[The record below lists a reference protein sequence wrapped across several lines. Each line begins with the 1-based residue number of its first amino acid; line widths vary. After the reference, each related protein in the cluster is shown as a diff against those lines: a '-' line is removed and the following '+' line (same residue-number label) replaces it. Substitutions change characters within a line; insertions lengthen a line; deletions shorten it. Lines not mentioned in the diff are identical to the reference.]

1 MGTGEATG
9 SRCSRGGGG
18 EAAHRGACPDK
29 KKVGTVTG
37 GGAKCAIQ
45 GGCVQLL
52 SPSFTIK
59 QQAVWV
65 QSFLEEQLVQ
75 GGG

>member
-1 MGTGEATG
+1 MFQ
-9 SRCSRGGGG
+9 GGGRLLTG
-18 EAAHRGACPDK
+18 GRVPIK
-29 KKVGTVTG
+29 KKGGDGDRRG

-59 QQAVWV
+59 RQAVWV
-65 QSFLEEQLVQ
+65 ESFLEEQLVQ
-75 GGG
+75 GGGG